1 MYSYLKKI
9 YFCIDQKD
17 KKYVS
22 PIILLILF
30 NTLVELVGIGA
41 FIPLINLILSPES
54 YDTNKF
60 LIFLSNKFFLSNF
73 NISYI
78 LIFLIVVFFFI

>member
-60 LIFLSNKFFLSNF
+60 LILSMLESLLTLFVL
-73 NISYI
+73 
-78 LIFLIVVFFFI
+78 VVSSGSGTK